1 MSGRRTNSTR
11 PAARVGAG
19 LAAAALVSLALPV
32 TTGTAAPA
40 TPSAASAATGRSA
53 VPAETTATVPL
64 PVISPGCAPQVK
76 SRAVES

>member
-40 TPSAASAATGRSA
+40 TPSAASAATGSRFRYR
-53 VPAETTATVPL
+53 PQRAESPL
-64 PVISPGCAPQVK
+64 FKGP
-76 SRAVES
+76 SRLFFGLGRQAC